1 VLINGVIWILKQI
14 GLAKNAEY
22 FEYTSRDPNALPE
35 ISYGDLLTAG
45 GSAITDAGSSYGGT
59 SGSRTTI
66 EHQPDIYL
74 YLTIEGSVYGA
85 GGPKVVGE
93 EMARALEAYAG
104 IGGRIR
110 IEGALT

>member
-1 VLINGVIWILKQI
+1 LTPPNGL
-14 GLAKNAEY
+14 
-22 FEYTSRDPNALPE
+22 S
-35 ISYGDLLTAG
+35 
-45 GSAITDAGSSYGGT
+45 GT